1 MKTKKDCLDYLTWTY
16 YFRRII
22 KNPAY
27 YGVENSTPESNF
39 VSQYF
44 TIFLIEINEFVIDL
58 INSSLKALEEHRC
71 IKIGEDEFS
80 IESTF
85 LGHIASFYYV
95 RHTTVAHFEA
105 NLKEDLTII
114 NLIKLISDARE
125 FEEIPLRH
133 NEDNYNE
140 ALAKICPYSLPNKQ
154 YDSSNFKTFLLF
166 QMYFGRLPPPIRDYV
181 TDAKLAID
189 GAMRI
194 VMAIIDI
201 AADKGYL
208 QVVFNL
214 CYIMQMIVQ
223 GLWIHDSQF
232 KNIPHFTDTM
242 IKILNNEEKIT
253 YLPQLQD
260 VIKKGEF
267 ANIMK
272 KHKIDLSV
280 REIVCFKFNLIGR

>member
-1 MKTKKDCLDYLTWTY
+1 MELKIVHLKV
-16 YFRRII
+16 I
-22 KNPAY
+22 KN
-27 YGVENSTPESNF
+27 
-39 VSQYF
+39 F
-44 TIFLIEINEFVIDL
+44 TKFKLSLEINEFVIDL
-58 INSSLKALEEHRC
+58 INSSLQALEDHGC
-71 IKIGEDEFS
+71 IKITEEFNL
-80 IESTF
+80 ESTF

-95 RHTTVAHFEA
+95 RHTTVSHFEK
-105 NLKEDLTII
+105 NLRENLNII
-114 NLIKLISDARE
+114 DLIKVISDARE

-140 ALAKICPYSLPNKQ
+140 ALSKICPYSLPKKQ
-154 YDSSNFKTFLLF
+154 YDSSNYKTYLLF

-194 VMAIIDI
+194 VMALIDI

-208 QVVFNL
+208 KVVFNL

-232 KNIPHFTDTM
+232 KNIPHFTDKM
-242 IKILNNEEKIT
+242 IKILNDEEKIT
-253 YLPQLQD
+253 YLPQLMD

-267 ANIMK
+267 GKIMK
-272 KHKIDLSV
+272 RHKINLSV
-280 REIVCFKFNLIGR
+280 KLIISFIYLVE